1 MGGRSK
7 SSSSNNSSQTSST
20 MANLKNQG
28 VSNEKVAGMQQS
40 LANSQL
46 GSILPIFSEMV
57 QSGQGMF
64 GSNPMMNVMGAMF
77 GQPIQMQTPDF
88 LSEFIQ
94 KYNPPAPEQP
104 TQEQLYGKIPTMP
117 NGQPFN
123 INDHMRNR
131 FMR

>member
-7 SSSSNNSSQTSST
+7 SRSSNTSGQTSST
-20 MANLKNQG
+20 MANLRNQG
-28 VSNEKVAGMQQS
+28 VSNERVAGMQQD
-40 LANSQL
+40 LVNRQM

-57 QSGQGMF
+57 KNGQGMF
-64 GSNPMMNVMGAMF
+64 GSNPMMGLMGSMF
-77 GQPIQMQTPDF
+77 GMPIQMQTPDF

-104 TQEQLYGKIPTMP
+104 TQEQLYGKIPTLP